1 MTNTS
6 SRNLENRRPNRWLAT
21 VTLLAGTMIV
31 GSAGCKGR
39 TTPTATTTGA
49 ATAPSGAGEC
59 AHIATSSPHKFVAG
73 NYWKHEIQV
82 LRDQHDL
89 QACAQACVANPECK
103 VATFVDSSNVSAGDY
118 RSTCVLRN
126 EVGEHHP
133 EEAGVCSWVK
143 S

>member
-6 SRNLENRRPNRWLAT
+6 SRNLEIRRPNRWLAT
-21 VTLLAGTMIV
+21 VSLLVGTMIV
-31 GSAGCKGR
+31 ASAGCKGR

-49 ATAPSGAGEC
+49 ATSSSGGGEC
-59 AHIATSSPHKFVAG
+59 ANLANSSPHKFQPG
-73 NYWKHEIQV
+73 NYWRHEITI

-103 VATFVDSSNVSAGDY
+103 VATFVDSSTTGDL
-118 RSTCVLRN
+118 RSTCVLRSQ
-126 EVGEHHP
+126 VGEHHP
-133 EEAGVCSWVK
+133 EESAGICSWVK